1 MTSTSLPSTGRAHSG
16 SSPARGSGPDA
27 TAARRLRLAAI
38 PGFILVAAV
47 CGAFALD
54 FTGAAAPLLLNDSGP
69 LGRFG
74 LPIAEFLFNFS
85 MSVTLAALFL
95 ATLVFPRDHG
105 GRIRHKDR
113 KTRRDIPLDPLW
125 ERTLGVAQIASIVWT
140 VAAVAVLILAF
151 IDSVGAQAFQGDFSQ
166 QLGVYIS
173 QIPYGQLRLAI
184 VLMAATLSTLVFA
197 TRSFMGIG
205 LITVLGL
212 LSLVPLALMG
222 HSAEAYG
229 HMQAVNSIG
238 LHLLAV
244 VAWLG
249 GILVMAVLAPLLT
262 KRDDLAVLVSRFSTM
277 ALIAFAI
284 MVYSGFVNALLRV
297 RTLDDWQTPYGL
309 VVIGKVVLTIILGVI
324 GYWHRT
330 FVINRLKTTA
340 AARKEFWRL
349 LGVETLIFGAVMA
362 LGVVLSRSQPPI
374 PDEPPPA
381 PTPAEILTSEPLP
394 PEPTW
399 LSYFT
404 EWRVDPLWTVITVG
418 FVVGYLL
425 AVRELRRRG
434 DTWSTGRTISWV
446 IGMAGLFYITSG
458 GPMVYGQVLFSGH
471 MIQHML
477 LVMAVP
483 LPMVLGAPIT
493 LLMRAT
499 KPRTDGSRGPR
510 EWILGAVHSRYLR
523 FWAHPIVAAVNFAG
537 SMVIFYYSGIMYPAL
552 DTHLGHELMMVH
564 FLAAGY
570 LFAQSLIGID
580 PGVNRLPYPM
590 RLLMLLV
597 TMTFHAFFGVSIISS
612 EALIEPDWFGNMGH
626 GWFPALEDQALGGEI
641 TWGIGEFPTLALAI
655 IVAVQWSR
663 SSDREAKRRD
673 RSEDRSGDA
682 ELKAYNEML
691 AKLQRGPRG

>member
-1 MTSTSLPSTGRAHSG
+1 MTPTSAPAARRTSPATG
-16 SSPARGSGPDA
+16 PARGGTPDA
-27 TAARRLRLAAI
+27 TAARRLRLAAL
-38 PGFILVAAV
+38 PGFLLIAAV
-47 CGAFALD
+47 CGALALD

-74 LPIAEFLFNFS
+74 LPIAELLFNLS
-85 MSVTLAALFL
+85 MSVTVAALIL
-95 ATLVFPRDHG
+95 ATLIFPRDHG
-105 GRIRHKDR
+105 GRRRHRDR
-113 KTRRDIPLDPLW
+113 RAARDIPLDPLW
-125 ERTLGVAQIASIVWT
+125 ERTLTIAQISSIVWT
-140 VAAVAVLILAF
+140 VSAVAVLIFAF
-151 IDSVGAQAFQGDFSQ
+151 IDSVGAQAFGGEFSQ
-166 QLGVYIS
+166 QLGVYIT

-205 LITVLGL
+205 LITILGV

-249 GILVMAVLAPLLT
+249 GIIVMALLAPQLT
-262 KRDDLAVLVSRFSTM
+262 GREDLAVLVSRFSTL
-277 ALIAFAI
+277 ALIAFVI

-297 RTLDDWQTPYGL
+297 RELDDWQTPYGL
-309 VVIGKVVLTIILGVI
+309 VVVAKVVLTVILGVI
-324 GYWHRT
+324 GYWHRSV
-330 FVINRLKTTA
+330 VIGRLQQAA
-340 AARKEFWRL
+340 AARREFWRL
-349 LGVETLIFGAVMA
+349 LGVETLVFGAVMA

-394 PEPTW
+394 PQPTW
-399 LSYFT
+399 ASYFT

-418 FVVGYLL
+418 FVIGYLL
-425 AVRELRRRG
+425 AARELYRRG
-434 DTWSTGRTISWV
+434 DAWPVGRTISWV
-446 IGMAGLFYITSG
+446 LGMAGLFYITSG

-523 FWAHPIVAAVNFAG
+523 FWAHPIVAAINFAG
-537 SMVIFYYSGIMYPAL
+537 SMIIFYYSGVMYPAL

-580 PGVNRLPYPM
+580 PGVNRLAYPM
-590 RLLMLLV
+590 RLLMLLI

-626 GWFPALEDQALGGEI
+626 GWMPALEDQRLGGEI

-673 RSEDRSGDA
+673 RAEDRSGDA

-691 AKLQRGPRG
+691 ANLQRGKRG